1 MECVDLKNEWTLWYH
16 SINEN
21 KWDKPSYRKLY
32 SLKDLYDVLTI
43 LEVFKQ
49 NHYQNGMFFIM
60 KNGIFP
66 NWEDPSNRLG
76 GCLSFKVSS
85 INVISEWKNTFLN
98 CVLESLVK
106 NENGKINGLSISPK
120 KEFNIIKIWFSETI
134 EYKNEFIEFDDSEVT
149 LSNALYKKHIIDN

>member
-49 NHYQNGMFFIM
+49 NHYKMG
-60 KNGIFP
+60 
-66 NWEDPSNRLG
+66 
-76 GCLSFKVSS
+76 
-85 INVISEWKNTFLN
+85 
-98 CVLESLVK
+98 
-106 NENGKINGLSISPK
+106 
-120 KEFNIIKIWFSETI
+120 
-134 EYKNEFIEFDDSEVT
+134 
-149 LSNALYKKHIIDN
+149 